1 MHALGFWCFSLCGA
15 GSSAVSRL
23 LWVVVYGLA
32 DQHIHFR
39 ALINQTKAAVEAA
52 APQPQHR
59 GLASPEDCEI
69 KKKGRAASRSYR
81 LCVPISHVVNH

>member
-1 MHALGFWCFSLCGA
+1 M
-15 GSSAVSRL
+15 SRL
-23 LWVVVYGLA
+23 LWVVGYRLA

-69 KKKGRAASRSYR
+69 KKAELLPGVIGSVFQSAT
-81 LCVPISHVVNH
+81 LLITDIN